1 MKEHYYKEGQCIN
14 GLLIVEQIRLKTKRS
29 EEKGYIV
36 QSVKYP
42 DAPTYKIKEGNLR
55 NGKGDAYASGR
66 RVYEGNSL
74 YSHEEFR
81 KFIVDNDKAKKISR
95 NSPKF
100 LDFMCP
106 ECKRIKS
113 MRVYHL
119 VNNEFSCPVCSTGV
133 SYPERFMLYYLQ
145 VKSIPHEYQ
154 VKLNNSARRIDF
166 KVSIDGIDYMLETH
180 GRAHY
185 DKTLKWYKDTVKSDL
200 FKRHYCKEN
209 KIPLLELDCRESDF
223 NYIKRQ
229 INSNAVLPSIS
240 NIEEEEIAQLLSN
253 NKKYP
258 TNSIIEDN
266 KKGLNLK
273 QISNKYN
280 LTPRIIQGILNKSG
294 IRINGNRKKTLC
306 VTTGVEYNSTQEA
319 SKFTGISQSSISNC
333 CNGKGKTA
341 GGMQWKYI

>member
-1 MKEHYYKEGQCIN
+1 MVNYYYSKGQIIN
-14 GLLIVEQIRLKTKRS
+14 GLRIIEQISMQTKKGK
-29 EEKGYIV
+29 EKGYLV
-36 QSVKYP
+36 QSTMYP
-42 DAPTYKIKEGNLR
+42 DAPFYEIKEGNLK

-81 KFIVDNDKAKKISR
+81 KFIVNNDKAKTVTR

-119 VNNEFSCPVCSTGV
+119 VNNGFSCPVCSTGI
-133 SYPERFMLYYLQ
+133 SYPERFMLHYLQ

-154 VKLNNSARRIDF
+154 VKLTNSSRRVDF

-185 DKTLKWYKDTVKSDL
+185 DETLDWYKDTVKSDV

-229 INSNAVLPSIS
+229 INSNTVLPSIS
-240 NIEEEEIAQLLSN
+240 NIEEKEISQLLSSS
-253 NKKYP
+253 KKYP
-258 TNSIIEDN
+258 TNLIIEDN

-273 QISNKYN
+273 QISDKYN
-280 LTPRIIQGILNKSG
+280 LTPRIVQGILNKSG
-294 IRINGNRKKTLC
+294 VRISGNKKKTLC

-319 SKFTGISQSSISNC
+319 SKLTGISQSGISNC
-333 CNGKGKTA
+333 CNGKRKTA